1 MTYPSRN
8 SMISTIYVAKKQLSI
23 EEDAYRG
30 LLKRVTGYDSLKS
43 CSIKDL
49 HNIIADLK
57 TKGFKIKPKIT
68 KSVPV
73 STDKFYKDP
82 RDKALSLWLALYEI
96 GAVRNSSDASLSAYC
111 AKVAKVDHW
120 HWMDRKACY
129 VVIEQLKIWLNRTK
143 LLKLAEALHQSGK
156 IKAKL
161 SNADLLDL
169 VVATYNKYNRAKP
182 TCIKSINM
190 ISSAIAEFGINH
202 LANAY
207 AIIDVTKFIKE
218 ARNGGD

>member
-1 MTYPSRN
+1 
-8 SMISTIYVAKKQLSI
+8 MISTIYVAKKQLSI
-23 EEDAYRG
+23 EEDAYRE

-57 TKGFKIKPKIT
+57 TKGFIIKPKIT
-68 KSVPV
+68 KSIPV

-96 GAVRNSSDASLSAYC
+96 GAVRNGSDASLSAYC

-129 VVIEQLKIWLNRTK
+129 VVIEQLKIWLNRTT
-143 LLKLAEALHQSGK
+143 LLKLTEALYQSGK
-156 IKAKL
+156 IKVKL
-161 SNADLLDL
+161 SNDELLSL
-169 VVATYNKYNRAKP
+169 VVSAYNKYNRAKP
-182 TCIKSINM
+182 TSIKSINM

-207 AIIDVTKFIKE
+207 AITNVVRFIKE
-218 ARNGGD
+218 ADHGTG